1 MTGRQGKNRNGVSKA
16 ILEGIYQTK
25 YLDIPNLLNDILSLP
40 GTLSKLQTNR
50 RYYTKNTL
58 QKFIDDGL
66 VEFVRSKNN
75 RKYLC
80 LTTGGMKRL
89 NRYRFEG
96 FKIDKP
102 FMWDGKWRLI
112 IFDIK
117 EIRRG
122 DRNLIRKL
130 LEKMGFRK
138 LQNSAWVH
146 PYDCEEMLN
155 LLKINL
161 GLNRDVLYLV
171 VEKLEND
178 KWLRSEFEL

>member
-1 MTGRQGKNRNGVSKA
+1 MLGKQGNKRNGVSKA
-16 ILEGIYQTK
+16 ILERIYQTK
-25 YLDIPNLLNDILSLP
+25 YFDIPNLLNDILSLP
-40 GTLSKLQTNR
+40 QTLSKLQTNR

-58 QKFIDDGL
+58 QRFIDDGL
-66 VEFVRSKNN
+66 VEFVLSKNS

-80 LTTGGMKRL
+80 LTKDGMKRL
-89 NRYRFEG
+89 NRYRFDDY
-96 FKIDKP
+96 KIDKP
-102 FMWDGKWRLI
+102 FLWDGKWRLI

-122 DRNLIRKL
+122 DRNLMRHML
-130 LEKMGFRK
+130 GEMGFKR
-138 LQNSAWVH
+138 LQNSVWVH
-146 PYDCEEMLN
+146 PYGCEEMLN